1 MISGSAVY
9 QRHKAGSPCIGEVM
23 IMVTFADIFAY
34 SMVIV
39 SVIALCYEIF
49 HKKK

>member
-1 MISGSAVY
+1 
-9 QRHKAGSPCIGEVM
+9 
-23 IMVTFADIFAY
+23 MVTYSDMFLFA
-34 SMVIV
+34 SVII